1 MIPVRV
7 RVRIPRED
15 LEEMRGCLTALF
27 APGSGGRK
35 GESTVISRSASYSK
49 DEMLVGAKILFTW
62 SRHEATA
69 YIYTR
74 RKPGVKASYCSCVGS
89 VSGLEPSSAEELKVV
104 ISNPDWDTGKWTQSL
119 MVLEAMDPAG
129 EVSA

>member
-27 APGSGGRK
+27 APGSGHKGRN
-35 GESTVISRSASYSK
+35 SIASREVDRPK
-49 DEMLVGAKILFTW
+49 DEMLVGVKFLFVW
-62 SRHEATA
+62 GRHEATA
-69 YIYTR
+69 YTYTR
-74 RKPGVKASYCSCVGS
+74 RKPGVKTSYCSCVGS

-119 MVLEAMDPAG
+119 MVLEAMDPAEG
-129 EVSA
+129 ADE